1 MRIRVLQRPTAASV
15 DGLRLDRFEPGFLY
29 DVGTSLGCFLLAE
42 GWAEPVVIEE
52 PALLVPM
59 SETTSSADATIGPPV
74 RNLLRDICP
83 PYVDDFA
90 TAADIGRR
98 KRRR

>member
-1 MRIRVLQRPTAASV
+1 MRIRVLQRPTATSV

-42 GWAEPVVIEE
+42 GWAEPVAIEQ

-59 SETTSSADATIGPPV
+59 SDTASSADATMEPQR
-74 RNLLRDICP
+74 RNLFRDTCP
-83 PYVDDFA
+83 PYLDDFA
-90 TAADIGRR
+90 TAADTSRS